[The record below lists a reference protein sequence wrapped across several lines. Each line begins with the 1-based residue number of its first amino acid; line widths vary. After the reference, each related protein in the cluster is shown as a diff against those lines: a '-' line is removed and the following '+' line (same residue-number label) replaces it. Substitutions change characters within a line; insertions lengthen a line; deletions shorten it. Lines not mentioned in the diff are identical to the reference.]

1 MGRWVRGARRAAVA
15 AASAAGLA
23 TVLAACGAGPT
34 PDVWSVDALAKA
46 KPGVSVVVIN
56 SQPAVGPNRLAF
68 GLISDDGSL
77 LQDATGGVRLYRLRG
92 AEAFVAGDHPLT
104 PVSLREAPDHTH
116 AAGTPAAHNHDPLAT
131 MYIAQVDL
139 DQPEW
144 WGAELFVVAGGKEYS
159 GVRARF
165 FVAPTSSVPAIGAP
179 APRTV
184 QPVLRDVRDIA
195 EIDSSV
201 PPRPELHTVTIAE
214 AIAAGKPSLIAFAT
228 PAFCQTRFCGPVVDA
243 VVAPLA
249 KEYAARASFIHVEP
263 YVLTEARKGKLLPIP
278 EMAEWG
284 LASEPY
290 LFVLDREGRVAGQFE
305 GISEYD
311 EVKRA
316 LDRVLA
322 APAGPR

>member
-1 MGRWVRGARRAAVA
+1 MGRWMRDARWTVA
-15 AASAAGLA
+15 ALGVAGLA
-23 TVLAACGAGPT
+23 TLFVGCGVTAK
-34 PDVWSVDALAKA
+34 PDVWSVDAIAKA

-56 SQPAVGPNRLAF
+56 SQPVVGPTRLAF
-68 GLISDDGSL
+68 GLIGDDGAL
-77 LQDATGGVRLYRLRG
+77 LQDASGGVRLYRLKDDQ
-92 AEAFVAGDHPLT
+92 ATVAGDYPLT

-131 MYIAQVDL
+131 MYVAQVDL

-144 WGAELFVVAGGKEYS
+144 WGAELFVTAGGKEYG

-165 FVAPTSSVPAIGAP
+165 FVAATSAVPAIGAP

-201 PPRPELHTVTIAE
+201 PPRPELHTMTIAE
-214 AIAAGKPSLIAFAT
+214 ATAAGKPSLIAFAT
-228 PAFCQTRFCGPVVDA
+228 PAFCQTRFCGPVIDA

-249 KEYAARASFIHVEP
+249 KEYAGRASFVHVEP
-263 YVLTEARKGKLLPIP
+263 YVLAEARKGKLVPIK

-290 LFVLDREGRVAGQFE
+290 LFVLDREGRVAAQFE

-311 EVKRA
+311 EVKRV
-316 LDRVLA
+316 LDRLLA